1 MVVCAA
7 GVLSVPGLADC
18 TRTVHAKEY
27 VCAKRAGQRCE
38 SSSVEVGTTR
48 NERRSNGAA
57 VPAVSSKMAALAEF
71 APHSSAVNVAVV
83 VALWPMPSPMVASTI
98 YGPPGLSAT
107 KLADES
113 TAELPTGRLVR
124 ANETVNL
131 GFDWQVEVGAAESV
145 TASSRKNWPGAR
157 VNPSLNGGATA
168 EMLTAPA
175 ATPVTQLA
183 LMAVIAVV
191 VEPLLARTE
200 AVTT

>member
-1 MVVCAA
+1 MKMVVCAA

-27 VCAKRAGQRCE
+27 VCARRAGQRCE
-38 SSSVEVGTTR
+38 SSSVEVGRTR

-124 ANETVNL
+124 ANETMNL
-131 GFDWQVEVGAAESV
+131 GFDWHVEVGAAESV
-145 TASSRKNWPGAR
+145 TASAPKNWPGAR
-157 VNPSLNGGATA
+157 VNPSLNGGA
-168 EMLTAPA
+168 A
-175 ATPVTQLA
+175 AGVVYSPRAIPPSLRPRIA
-183 LMAVIAVV
+183 LVAA
-191 VEPLLARTE
+191 
-200 AVTT
+200 